1 MADFLVSLKKNMKIK
16 IALTL
21 TVISFL
27 FIFFIFY
34 EGLNRSNIYTTDNV
48 TNEKIPLFKVKVF
61 ETDNEITSKEIFKND
76 IYYVFNI
83 WASWCIPCRDEH
95 PFLMELKKNKKIEI
109 IGLNYKDKV
118 KNAKNFLYEVSNPYS
133 LILSDADG
141 TIAIEWGAYG
151 VPETFLIYNGKIIKK
166 VIGPLNKNFSI
177 ELERIMK

>member
-1 MADFLVSLKKNMKIK
+1 MKTK
-16 IALTL
+16 ILLILTA
-21 TVISFL
+21 ISFL

-34 EGLNRSNIYTTDNV
+34 EGLNRSNIYTPDTV
-48 TNEKIPLFKVKVF
+48 TNKKIPLFKVKVF
-61 ETDNEITSKEIFKND
+61 ETDNEIISKEIFEND

-118 KNAKNFLYEVSNPYS
+118 KNAKNFLYELSNPYS
-133 LILSDADG
+133 LILSDTDG

-166 VIGPLNKNFSI
+166 IIGPLNKNSFKEI
-177 ELERIMK
+177 EVIVK